1 MVGGGLRGRAECG
14 AGGQGWVFG
23 LVWFDV
29 NAVAYGQ
36 RLALVVIYV
45 VVYGSHFR
53 CVFGWIDARAYN
65 IQ

>member
-1 MVGGGLRGRAECG
+1 MWC
-14 AGGQGWVFG
+14 GWVGVGFG
-23 LVWFDV
+23 WIWFDV